1 MLPSDG
7 GGRYAGP
14 EHIEP
19 RCSQTLLHY
28 LIIFCKIYSATE
40 GINTEFI
47 TFPCKYEHGEGGRLS
62 GALAQQL
69 AWAGCVMAGAGIVR
83 ARPAASARTETW
95 GTSGQGALQNTDP
108 DAPLPPLGKGGL
120 GVLRGTRRSSEDSAA
135 PAGAVGWGS
144 EGSPWLCAGQGCS
157 LHERLPRLLVGSQTA
172 EL

>member
-47 TFPCKYEHGEGGRLS
+47 TFPCKYEHGEGGREAFRHS
-62 GALAQQL
+62 CTA
-69 AWAGCVMAGAGIVR
+69 AGLGWLRWGSAFIVR
-83 ARPAASARTETW
+83 AKPATR
-95 GTSGQGALQNTDP
+95 TDP
-108 DAPLPPLGKGGL
+108 GGPLGKGLSKTPIPMPRCHLWLGEGL
-120 GVLRGTRRSSEDSAA
+120 VSSGEPTGAQRTRQAR
-135 PAGAVGWGS
+135 
-144 EGSPWLCAGQGCS
+144 
-157 LHERLPRLLVGSQTA
+157 
-172 EL
+172 